1 MLIGSELRLSANWKA
16 EWEETVAAAKK
27 EGKLAL
33 HMVPTV
39 NAEKVIYA
47 CQEKY
52 PEIKVTTG
60 IAKDRSFCRTPHD
73 RKAGQE
79 VPHLNGDAARKAL
92 NILGCLSRRG
102 QIKGR

>member
-1 MLIGSELRLSANWKA
+1 MRSKIIIMLSVALLVLIGSGIRASANWKA
-16 EWEETVAAAKK
+16 ESEETVAAAKK

-52 PEIKVTTG
+52 P
-60 IAKDRSFCRTPHD
+60 
-73 RKAGQE
+73 
-79 VPHLNGDAARKAL
+79 
-92 NILGCLSRRG
+92 
-102 QIKGR
+102 